1 MKPSIFK
8 TALIVVALQSLV
20 PTPAAR
26 AGMVQGFAGEDNLLH
41 RVVAEQKAGIFNV
54 RDAGARG
61 DGVADDTAAIQRAID
76 SAAKGATIKFPTG
89 IYLVS
94 NLQIKNRSG
103 LVFTGDGRSSVIK
116 QKAGAERFA
125 TFDGSS
131 DIVITQLGFDANGVK
146 SYGGVVFYAAQRV
159 RIESN
164 WFWDSAPK
172 PVEGTDRYSIVLAK
186 GTAPSQDVQ
195 IVNNV
200 IDDLQL
206 EVNHSRRVLIE
217 GNVVNRAVKTAGIGI
232 FTVGDNAIAEDYRIV
247 NNKIV
252 DPLGAGISVGIDP
265 PTDSQCLFRRI
276 TIAGNQ
282 VIRTKTAGYGLRIG
296 TPDNSKPSRGN
307 QFENIEISNN
317 RFRIEATAPPAEQI
331 IFGNASPRAGIH
343 FKGLAIRGNRM
354 ENAGPPA
361 REFAMDLRHL
371 QNSVVV
377 DNTIQGFANGMALGG
392 ALLSNEVRNNAV
404 EATEVAYAIEDS
416 LGGNKVANNRIVGR
430 SRTPWKVS
438 ELKATDTI
446 EK

>member
-1 MKPSIFK
+1 MKQSTFK
-8 TALIVVALQSLV
+8 TAVIVVALLSGVL
-20 PTPAAR
+20 TPAALAR
-26 AGMVQGFAGEDNLLH
+26 IVQSLSGEDNLLH
-41 RVVAEQKAGIFNV
+41 LVAAEQRAGIVNV

-76 SAAKGATIKFPTG
+76 TATKDATIRFPTG
-89 IYLVS
+89 VYLVS

-103 LVFTGDGRSSVIK
+103 LMFTGDGRQSVIK

-159 RIESN
+159 RIESS

-172 PVEGTDRYSIVLAK
+172 PIEGTDRYSVVFAK
-186 GTAPSQDVQ
+186 GTSPSQDVQ

-247 NNKIV
+247 NNKVV

-265 PTDSQCLFRRI
+265 PTDSNCLFRRI
-276 TIAGNQ
+276 TIAGNH
-282 VIRTKTAGYGLRIG
+282 VIRTKTAGYGVRIG

-307 QFENIEISNN
+307 RFENIEISNN
-317 RFRIEATAPPAEQI
+317 RFRIEATAPPAGQI

-343 FKGLAIRGNRM
+343 FNGLAVRGNRI

-361 REFAMDLRHL
+361 KEFAMDLRHL
-371 QNSVVV
+371 QNSFVV

-404 EATEVAYAIEDS
+404 EASEVAYAIEDS
-416 LGGNKVANNRIVGR
+416 LGGNKMTNNRIVGR

-438 ELKATDTI
+438 ALKDTDTI
-446 EK
+446 ER